1 MKREDLEGAIEAILL
16 VTSEPVTVDNLVRT
30 LGGQANPAEIAGIL
44 KDIERRY
51 DEHSLGISLR
61 QTAGG
66 YQFVTRAEHAVFV
79 KNFLKEHNLRRLSQ
93 AAVETLAIIAY
104 KQPLTAAEVS
114 AIRNTESQQV
124 IKGLLEKK
132 LVKISG
138 RKAVIGRPLL
148 YSTTKEFLMHFS
160 LNSLAD
166 LPSFEE
172 LEDVFDENIKQETLF
187 KDIRDDEPAAAAPQ
201 ATDEAE
207 AAPDEPEVRVAPEET
222 AEFMD
227 AGETEPQNVQ

>member
-51 DEHSLGISLR
+51 DETSLGISLG

-114 AIRNTESQQV
+114 SIRNTESQQV

-172 LEDVFDENIKQETLF
+172 LEEVFDENIKQETLF
-187 KDIRDDEPAAAAPQ
+187 RDIKDEEPAAAAAPEVNK
-201 ATDEAE
+201 DETMPA
-207 AAPDEPEVRVAPEET
+207 EPEASVTPGGLPEMMDIEET
-222 AEFMD
+222 D
-227 AGETEPQNVQ
+227 PQNVQ

>member
-30 LGGQANPAEIAGIL
+30 LGGQANPSEVAAIL
-44 KDIERRY
+44 KDIEKRY

-138 RKAVIGRPLL
+138 RKAVVGKPLL
-148 YSTTKEFLMHFS
+148 YSTTKEFLMHFN

-187 KDIRDDEPAAAAPQ
+187 KDIKDDEPAPAGAV
-201 ATDEAE
+201 
-207 AAPDEPEVRVAPEET
+207 EPSIFSEEGDVPAAPEEP
-222 AEFMD
+222 AAHLE
-227 AGETEPQNVQ
+227 APVAAETEPHNVH

>member
-16 VTSEPVTVDNLVRT
+16 VTSEPVTVDNFVRT

-51 DEHSLGISLR
+51 DETSLGISLR

-66 YQFVTRAEHAVFV
+66 YQFVTRAEHSVFV
-79 KNFLKEHNLRRLSQ
+79 KNFLKEHNLRRLSR

-104 KQPLTAAEVS
+104 KQPLTAAEV
-114 AIRNTESQQV
+114 ATIRNTESQQV

-132 LVKISG
+132 LIKISG

-172 LEDVFDENIKQETLF
+172 LEEVFDENIKQETLF
-187 KDIRDDEPAAAAPQ
+187 RDIKD
-201 ATDEAE
+201 
-207 AAPDEPEVRVAPEET
+207 EET
-222 AEFMD
+222 AAGAIPEENETVAESEEPEIHVASEEPVEMMD
-227 AGETEPQNVQ
+227 AGETEPNNVQ

>member
-30 LGGQANPAEIAGIL
+30 LGGQANPAEVANIL
-44 KDIERRY
+44 KDIEKRY
-51 DEHSLGISLR
+51 DETSLGISLR

-114 AIRNTESQQV
+114 VIRNTESQQV

-172 LEDVFDENIKQETLF
+172 LEDVFDENIKQDTLF
-187 KDIRDDEPAAAAPQ
+187 KDIKDDEPAGAPPPEMNESE
-201 ATDEAE
+201 DIH
-207 AAPDEPEVRVAPEET
+207 DEPEVPVSSGEPLRT
-222 AEFMD
+222 MD
-227 AGETEPQNVQ
+227 AGEIEPHNVQ

>member
-1 MKREDLEGAIEAILL
+1 MKREDLECAIEAILL

-51 DEHSLGISLR
+51 DETSLGISLR

-114 AIRNTESQQV
+114 TIRNTESQQV

-138 RKAVIGRPLL
+138 AK
-148 YSTTKEFLMHFS
+148 
-160 LNSLAD
+160 
-166 LPSFEE
+166 
-172 LEDVFDENIKQETLF
+172 
-187 KDIRDDEPAAAAPQ
+187 
-201 ATDEAE
+201 
-207 AAPDEPEVRVAPEET
+207 
-222 AEFMD
+222 MD
-227 AGETEPQNVQ
+227 

>member
-1 MKREDLEGAIEAILL
+1 VVWRFFLIKREDLEGAIEAILL
-16 VTSEPVTVDNLVRT
+16 VTSEPVTIDSLLRT
-30 LGGQANPAEIAGIL
+30 LGGQANPSEISSIL
-44 KDIERRY
+44 KDIEKRF
-51 DEHSLGISLR
+51 DETSLGISLR

-114 AIRNTESQQV
+114 AIRNADSQPV

-132 LVKISG
+132 LVKFSG
-138 RKAVIGRPLL
+138 RKAVIGKPFL
-148 YSTTKEFLMHFS
+148 YSTTKEFLIHFS
-160 LNSLAD
+160 LNSLSD

-172 LEDVFDENIKQETLF
+172 LEEVFDENIKQETLF
-187 KDIRDDEPAAAAPQ
+187 KDFKDEPP
-201 ATDEAE
+201 AE
-207 AAPDEPEVRVAPEET
+207 GQEKENP
-222 AEFMD
+222 
-227 AGETEPQNVQ
+227 NVQ

>member
-51 DEHSLGISLR
+51 DETSLGISLR

-114 AIRNTESQQV
+114 TIRNTESQQV

-187 KDIRDDEPAAAAPQ
+187 RDVRDDEQPATEPP
-201 ATDEAE
+201 ATGEVEAS
-207 AAPDEPEVRVAPEET
+207 PEEP
-222 AEFMD
+222 AVHAASED
-227 AGETEPQNVQ
+227 AGELVGAGETDPQNVQ